1 MANTRLFLLRHGET
15 QANLEQRYQGQGDS
29 HLSELGI
36 DESEALSKF
45 LAKEDLAAVYSSTLS
60 RSYETAK
67 IVANPHKLEVTKIK
81 DLMERNYGIWEGL
94 TFEEIKKRFSDLYG
108 SWLIEPAKTLIPN
121 AESLEAMQKRGVAAV
136 EALIEK
142 QNGKTI
148 CVAGHG
154 GMNRAILFHYM
165 HIDLN
170 NFWRIRQDNCCVN
183 IIEFDHVPTVTLF
196 NSTAFLGEKRI
207 KSGGVY

>member
-36 DESEALSKF
+36 EESADLSGS
-45 LAKEDLAAVYSSTLS
+45 LAKEDFSAIYSSTLS

-67 IVANPHKLEVTKIK
+67 IVAKPHKLEVTKIET
-81 DLMERNYGIWEGL
+81 LMERNYGIWEGL

-108 SWLIEPAKTLIPN
+108 SWLIEPGKTLIPN
-121 AESLEAMQKRGVAAV
+121 AESLEALQKRGVSEI

-142 QNGKTI
+142 HKGKTI

-154 GMNRAILFHYM
+154 GMNRAVLFHYM

-183 IIEFDHVPTVTLF
+183 IIEFGHVPVITLL
-196 NSTAFLGEKRI
+196 NSTAFLGDKKI
-207 KSGGVY
+207 KAAGVY

>member
-1 MANTRLFLLRHGET
+1 MSTRLFLLRHGET

-36 DESEALSKF
+36 DESESLSRF
-45 LAKEDLAAVYSSTLS
+45 LAKEDLAAIYSSTLS

-67 IVANPHKLEVTKIK
+67 IVAKPHGLEVTKIEG
-81 DLMERNYGIWEGL
+81 LMERYYGIWEGL
-94 TFEEIKKRFSDLYG
+94 TFEEIKKRFPDLYG
-108 SWLIEPAKTLIPN
+108 SWLMDPGKTLIPN
-121 AESLEAMQKRGVAAV
+121 AETLEALQKRGVAAI
-136 EALIEK
+136 EALIDK
-142 QNGKTI
+142 HNGKTI

-154 GMNRAILFHYM
+154 GLNRAILFHYM

-183 IIEFDHVPTVTLF
+183 IIEFGRIPTVTLF
-196 NSTAFLGEKRI
+196 NSTAFLGGKRV
-207 KSGGVY
+207 KNGGVY